1 MKKWTW
7 LVGALLL
14 VSFVQA
20 QETEIQV
27 ELMNGVGT
35 GSSRKGDLVSARV
48 LSPAALLGDIVEGKV
63 ATVEQGGGKA
73 TLKLSFETLRHAGQ
87 AVAIAADIRSI
98 ANSKGQVDV
107 DENGNAIRK
116 DRSSSKPKGLARAG
130 GAVGGLL
137 GGKKG
142 AAVGAASRAAEA
154 VMSIDLSSDAPSL
167 TLAPGSKITL
177 SAKSKGGPD
186 LASLAPNASSA
197 SVPATAATVAPAA
210 APAATPAAPATAP
223 APQAGGQPDLVSV
236 KADFVPGDKVIL
248 YDDFSDM
255 AGDEPP
261 PHWKVRGGTAELRTG
276 DGVRQLTMTAERV
289 TMTPNVTGLPA
300 NFTMEMDVVY
310 KGHGAR
316 AWWRFHDKAGKEVV
330 NLTTSVNYKSFS
342 FTIRHSSPEGTED
355 LTSQQLEM
363 DFTKPVKQAFWVQN
377 GRVRYYVNGQRVM
390 DVNQIVLPE
399 LGKIECYINGPGSN
413 DPTGF
418 VGFQFVRFAESTP
431 DFSKVLMSSGRYVT
445 RGILFDVDSDRIK
458 PESAPVIRM
467 IAKGLEAAPALNVL
481 IEGHTD
487 ATGDAAHNMDL
498 SKRRAEAVKS
508 VLVSQFKI
516 DTARLST
523 AGLGATKPVDT
534 NDTPQGRA
542 QNRRVELVK
551 Q

>member
-1 MKKWTW
+1 MAW

-14 VSFVQA
+14 VSFVRA

-35 GSSRKGDLVSARV
+35 GSSHKGDLVSARV
-48 LSPAALLGDIVEGKV
+48 LSPAGLQGDILEGKV
-63 ATVEQGGGKA
+63 ASVEQGGGKA
-73 TLKLSFETLRHAGQ
+73 VLKLSFETLRHAGQ
-87 AVAIAADIRSI
+87 ALAVTTDIRSI

-116 DRSSSKPKGLARAG
+116 ARGSSKPAGLGRAG
-130 GAVGGLL
+130 GAIGGLL

-177 SAKSKGGPD
+177 SAKAKSGPD
-186 LASLAPNASSA
+186 LASLTPNAAAAAASSPSA
-197 SVPATAATVAPAA
+197 PAAQPAVAPAPAAA
-210 APAATPAAPATAP
+210 APAAAP
-223 APQAGGQPDLVSV
+223 APQAGGQPDLVAV

-276 DGVRQLTMTAERV
+276 DGVRQLTMTAQRV
-289 TMTPNVTGLPA
+289 TLTPNVTGLPA
-300 NFTMEMDVVY
+300 NFTMEMDVAY

-316 AWWRFHDKAGKEVV
+316 AWWRFHDKAGKEVI

-355 LTSQQLEM
+355 LTSQQFEV

-399 LGKIECYINGPGSN
+399 LGKIECYIDGPGSN

-418 VGFQFVRFAESTP
+418 VGFQFVRFAESAP

-467 IAKGLEAAPALNVL
+467 IAKGLESAPALNVL

-487 ATGDAAHNMDL
+487 ATGDAAHNLDL

-508 VLVSQFKI
+508 VLVAQFKI
-516 DTARLST
+516 DAARLST
-523 AGLGATKPVDT
+523 AGLGATKPVDS